1 MLVQR
6 KKNVYRQKRIQS
18 CSSACSCIQHPQFLS
33 VGPLGVNLLLKNSF
47 FFRKAVLRKLF
58 DIRFLYEN
66 RDKVYSKTNHQSKV
80 AELKSLLFGASKI
93 DMKNG

>member
-1 MLVQR
+1 MFTD
-6 KKNVYRQKRIQS
+6 KKEYKVVL
-18 CSSACSCIQHPQFLS
+18 AQFLS
-33 VGPLGVNLLLKNSF
+33 VGPLRVNLLLKNSFF

-80 AELKSLLFGASKI
+80 AELKSLLFGATKI
-93 DMKNG
+93 GMKNG

>member
-1 MLVQR
+1 MQLHITPSIFIGRTVR
-6 KKNVYRQKRIQS
+6 SESFVKKFIF
-18 CSSACSCIQHPQFLS
+18 FL
-33 VGPLGVNLLLKNSF
+33 
-47 FFRKAVLRKLF
+47 RKAVLRKLF

-93 DMKNG
+93 GMKNGQTTDPKASVCSKE

>member
-1 MLVQR
+1 M
-6 KKNVYRQKRIQS
+6 
-18 CSSACSCIQHPQFLS
+18 
-33 VGPLGVNLLLKNSF
+33 LKNSF

-93 DMKNG
+93 GMKNGQTTDPKASVCPKE